1 MVLRTSEA
9 LPALY
14 ESDETAWL
22 ESMAELIREGKT
34 QELDYAHLQE
44 YMTDMAKRDKREVRS
59 RLVTL
64 LGHLLKWSHQPTH
77 RTGSWQATILSQRS
91 ELEDLLESAVLRQ
104 HAADILSNAYGKA
117 LKQVALETGIP
128 IASFPS
134 ACPSTL
140 DQILTQDL
148 PTD

>member
-14 ESDETAWL
+14 EADETAWL
-22 ESMAELIREGKT
+22 ETMAELIREGKT

-44 YMTDMAKRDKREVRS
+44 YLTDMAKRDKREVRS

-64 LGHLLKWSHQPTH
+64 LAHLLKWAHQPTN
-77 RTGSWQATILSQRS
+77 RNGSWQATILTQRS

-104 HAADILSNAYGKA
+104 HAVDVLSNAYGKA
-117 LKQVALETGIP
+117 LKQAALETGLP
-128 IASFPS
+128 VKSFPATCS
-134 ACPSTL
+134 YTL
-140 DQILTQDL
+140 EQILTQDL
-148 PTD
+148 QAD